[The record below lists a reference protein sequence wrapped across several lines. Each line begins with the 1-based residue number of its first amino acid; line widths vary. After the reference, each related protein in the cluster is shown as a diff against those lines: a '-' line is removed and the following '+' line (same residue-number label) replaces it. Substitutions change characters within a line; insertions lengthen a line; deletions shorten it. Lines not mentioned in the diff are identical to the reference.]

1 MFNNLFYFKLVK
13 TMYNDSIAVLPFVAF
28 AMINEKSTRR
38 VLFSLGGKLL
48 GTINDC
54 RLVVLCQAVYA

>member
-1 MFNNLFYFKLVK
+1 
-13 TMYNDSIAVLPFVAF
+13 MYNDSIAVLPFVAF

-54 RLVVLCQAVYA
+54 RLVVLCQAVCA

>member
-1 MFNNLFYFKLVK
+1 
-13 TMYNDSIAVLPFVAF
+13 MYNDSIAVLPFVAF